1 MVQPLNLT
9 SLSITFGFNASQ
21 QSQQERSTGCTHTV
35 QSLECFHCH
44 SAQIQQRRLDLQA
57 ATGGRLT
64 TDKAQTH
71 GAGRT
76 TTVNRWKHLD
86 WHVKLIKPL
95 VCPASP
101 MTRRSRRTPKHN
113 VPSAR
118 ICEIPPFQNNPKSSR
133 VVEMEAT
140 PTGP

>member
-1 MVQPLNLT
+1 MPLDCRSRKGPHDIRTRCDHLNVFNNVTRPRYSSADLT
-9 SLSITFGFNASQ
+9 YKLQ
-21 QSQQERSTGCTHTV
+21 QMGK
-35 QSLECFHCH
+35 
-44 SAQIQQRRLDLQA
+44 
-57 ATGGRLT
+57 LT
-64 TDKAQTH
+64 ADMSQTH
-71 GAGRT
+71 GAARLGMID
-76 TTVNRWKHLD
+76 RWNHLTD
-86 WHVKLIKPL
+86 QDRCVKLIKPL